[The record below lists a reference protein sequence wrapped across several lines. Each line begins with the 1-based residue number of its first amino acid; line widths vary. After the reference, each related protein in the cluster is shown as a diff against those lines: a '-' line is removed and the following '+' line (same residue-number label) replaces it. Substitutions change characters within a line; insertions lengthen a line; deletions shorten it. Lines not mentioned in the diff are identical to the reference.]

1 MTWQYVDRL
10 SRTDRDMILT
20 LVPEGAKVLDLG
32 CGDCSLLNELV
43 RKKKIR
49 GTGLDIDGMQ
59 LVNGLASGLNV
70 FQGDLDEGL
79 AEFPDQSYD
88 YVILNQTL
96 QVVKNPTLVVEEVLR
111 IGCYGILG
119 FPNFAQWRLRSGLF
133 FGGRAPKSPAL
144 PFEWYNTPNI
154 RVLSIKDFFDYCRK
168 ENIEVVQRRYLI
180 GGRWVQS
187 ALWHAAT
194 NLLAQIGLFVITR
207 HGPDCTLMSHKK
219 DGERFKK
226 SYER

>member
-1 MTWQYVDRL
+1 MTNQYVDRL

-20 LVPEGAKVLDLG
+20 LVPEGSKVLDLG

-43 RKKKIR
+43 RKRKIR

-70 FQGDLDEGL
+70 FHGDLDEGL

-96 QVVKNPTLVVEEVLR
+96 QVVKNPLLVVNEVLR

-119 FPNFAQWRLRSGLF
+119 FPNFAQWQLRRGIF

-144 PFEWYNTPNI
+144 PFEWYDTPNI
-154 RVLSIKDFFDYCRK
+154 RVLSIKDFLDFCEK
-168 ENIEVVQRRYLI
+168 EKINIVQQRYLI
-180 GGRWVQS
+180 GGRWVRS
-187 ALWHAAT
+187 TFWRAAT
-194 NLLAQIGLFVITR
+194 NLLAHIGMFMITR
-207 HGPDCTLMSHKK
+207 K
-219 DGERFKK
+219 DPTCVSR
-226 SYER
+226 

>member
-1 MTWQYVDRL
+1 MTADYVDRL

-20 LVPEGAKVLDLG
+20 LVPEGARVLDLG

-43 RKKKIR
+43 RRKKIR

-96 QVVKNPTLVVEEVLR
+96 QVVKNPMLVVNEVLR

-119 FPNFAQWRLRSGLF
+119 FPNFAQWQLRRGLF

-154 RVLSIKDFFDYCRK
+154 RVLSIKDFFDYCNK
-168 ENIEVVQRRYLI
+168 ERIEIVQQRYLI
-180 GGRWVQS
+180 GRRWVRS
-187 ALWHAAT
+187 TAWRTAT
-194 NLLAQIGLFVITR
+194 NLLARIGMFVITR
-207 HGPDCTLMSHKK
+207 QGPACTRRHFS
-219 DGERFKK
+219 
-226 SYER
+226 

>member
-1 MTWQYVDRL
+1 MTSEYVDRL

-20 LVPEGAKVLDLG
+20 LVPEGARVLDLG

-43 RKKKIR
+43 GKKKIH

-59 LVNGLASGLNV
+59 LINGLASGLNV

-96 QVVKNPTLVVEEVLR
+96 QVVKNPMLVVDEVLR

-119 FPNFAQWRLRSGLF
+119 FPNFAQWQLRRGLF

-144 PFEWYNTPNI
+144 PFEWYDTPNI
-154 RVLSIKDFFDYCRK
+154 RVLSIKDFFDYCSR
-168 ENIEVVQRRYLI
+168 ERIDIVQQRYLI
-180 GGRWVQS
+180 GRRWVRS
-187 ALWHAAT
+187 AAWKAAT
-194 NLLAQIGLFVITR
+194 NLLARIGMFVITR
-207 HGPDCTLMSHKK
+207 QGPTCTSRH
-219 DGERFKK
+219 F
-226 SYER
+226 S

>member
-1 MTWQYVDRL
+1 MTNQYVDRL

-20 LVPEGAKVLDLG
+20 LVPERAKVLDLG

-43 RKKKIR
+43 RKKKIK

-79 AEFPDQSYD
+79 AEFPDRSYD

-96 QVVKNPTLVVEEVLR
+96 QVVKNPMLVLNEVLR

-119 FPNFAQWRLRSGLF
+119 FPNFAQWRLRRGIF
-133 FGGRAPKSPAL
+133 FGGRAPKSPSL

-154 RVLSIKDFFDYCRK
+154 RVLSIKDFFDYCAK
-168 ENIEVVQRRYLI
+168 EKIDIVRQRYLI
-180 GGRWVQS
+180 GGRWVRS
-187 ALWHAAT
+187 AFWRSAT
-194 NLLAQIGLFVITR
+194 NLLAHIGMFMITR
-207 HGPDCTLMSHKK
+207 RDATCAG
-219 DGERFKK
+219 R
-226 SYER
+226 

>member
-1 MTWQYVDRL
+1 MTSEYVDRL

-20 LVPEGAKVLDLG
+20 LVPEGARVLDLG

-59 LVNGLASGLNV
+59 LINGLASGLNV

-96 QVVKNPTLVVEEVLR
+96 QVVKNPMLVVNEVLR

-119 FPNFAQWRLRSGLF
+119 FPNFAQWQLRRGLF

-154 RVLSIKDFFDYCRK
+154 RVLSIKDFLDYCRR
-168 ENIEVVQRRYLI
+168 EHIEIVQQRYLI
-180 GGRWVQS
+180 GGRWVRS
-187 ALWHAAT
+187 AVWKKAT
-194 NLLAQIGLFVITR
+194 NLLARIGMFVITR
-207 HGPDCTLMSHKK
+207 QGLNCKRKPQ
-219 DGERFKK
+219 G
-226 SYER
+226 

>member
-1 MTWQYVDRL
+1 MTTQYVDRL

-20 LVPEGAKVLDLG
+20 LVPEGSKVLDLG

-59 LVNGLASGLNV
+59 MVNGLASGLNV

-88 YVILNQTL
+88 FVILNQTL
-96 QVVKNPTLVVEEVLR
+96 QVVKNPMLVVNEVLR

-119 FPNFAQWRLRSGLF
+119 LPNFAQWQLRRGLF

-144 PFEWYNTPNI
+144 PFEWYDTPNI
-154 RVLSIKDFFDYCRK
+154 RVLSIKDFFDYCGK
-168 ENIEVVQRRYLI
+168 EQIQIVEQRYLI
-180 GGRWVQS
+180 GGRWVRS
-187 ALWHAAT
+187 ALWRKAT
-194 NLLAQIGLFVITR
+194 NLFAHIGMFVITR
-207 HGPDCTLMSHKK
+207 QGPACTS
-219 DGERFKK
+219 R
-226 SYER
+226 